1 MTDTQKPEA
10 LRLADVLETNIWAG
24 KCGAAEREQAAACL
38 RRLHAENEA
47 LRYERDHARAHQMAA
62 GAVLTGIYNLMYPP
76 VFTTPDGIK
85 MAFRPKALDPHEIL
99 QELSDRIRAVPDQ
112 IAAMKGQP

>member
-10 LRLADVLETNIWAG
+10 LRLADELVNRSTGW
-24 KCGAAEREQAAACL
+24 QAAAELC
-38 RRLHAENEA
+38 RLHAENEA
-47 LRYERDHARAHQMAA
+47 LRYERDQARAHHM
-62 GAVLTGIYNLMYPP
+62 GAVSVLTGIHNLLYPP

-85 MAFRPKALDPHEIL
+85 MAFRPKKLDPHEIL